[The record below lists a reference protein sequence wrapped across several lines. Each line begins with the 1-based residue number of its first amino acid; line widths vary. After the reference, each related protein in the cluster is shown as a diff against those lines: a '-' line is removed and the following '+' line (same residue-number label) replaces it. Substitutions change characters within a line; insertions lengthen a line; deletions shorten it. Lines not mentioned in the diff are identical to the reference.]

1 MAIIISS
8 PASGSIRIQN
18 TAASP
23 MTNVLC
29 NLYTVNVIG
38 DPFQQ
43 AVAIQNSNGQV
54 MQVIPISQLT
64 TVSASVPSS
73 WTLQNAVDAISS
85 LIID

>member
-1 MAIIISS
+1 MAILVTS
-8 PASGSIRIQN
+8 PAAGSLRITN

-38 DPFQQ
+38 DVFQQ
-43 AVAIQNSNGQV
+43 AVNIQNSNGQV

-85 LIID
+85 LIVT